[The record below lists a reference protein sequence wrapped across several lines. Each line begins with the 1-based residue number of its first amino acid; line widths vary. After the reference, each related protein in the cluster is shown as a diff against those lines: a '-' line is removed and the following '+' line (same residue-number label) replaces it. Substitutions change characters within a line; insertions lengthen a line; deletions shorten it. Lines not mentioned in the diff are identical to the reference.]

1 MLHNNISLNIE
12 QRGNRLN
19 RFIETDNLPT
29 IPNKAIDFH
38 KLAEVIKLQSACIR
52 TKFAM
57 IKKWQAL
64 SLTPFADW
72 TVDENKFDMNMRR
85 WCQTFNPVDSAIDD
99 FRGDAGLMLIEE
111 EDTLNTS
118 AKKAMLNINNIK
130 RKRKL
135 DENAA
140 YTCPIPIRPKLNYAN
155 EAKEAKEANEG
166 KDGKDVCL
174 QPTETNVLQTS
185 NACKTPSPM
194 KPNRVKDEAYATPEE
209 RARRIIYNAK
219 T

>member
-1 MLHNNISLNIE
+1 MLPNISLNTE

-72 TVDENKFDMNMRR
+72 TVEENKFDMNMRR

-130 RKRKL
+130 RKREL

-140 YTCPIPIRPKLNYAN
+140 YTCPIPIRPKLNHAN
-155 EAKEAKEANEG
+155 EANEANEVE
-166 KDGKDVCL
+166 DVRCKYICA
-174 QPTETNVLQTS
+174 NAKGVLQTS
-185 NACKTPSPM
+185 NTCKTPPPM
-194 KPNRVKDEAYATPEE
+194 KPNRVNDEAYATPEE
-209 RARRIIYNAK
+209 RARRIILNAK